1 LEPNEYWWFPAL
13 AAGAGAGHDRCKQTK
28 QKNKQKEHSM
38 KVNKWTLGLAAVGM
52 VSLPAVVQADEKP
65 SPIMTALA
73 STTISGYVNTS
84 AQWDIGNG
92 TQNAP
97 GYAFNQ
103 ATKQDG
109 FNLNAVK
116 VAIEKPL
123 DESEWSAGYKAELV
137 YGSDANALGT
147 TSSGMNTSDFA
158 IKQAFVAVRAPLGN
172 GLDVKM
178 GVFDTIIGYET
189 FDAGSNPNFSR
200 SWGYTIEPT
209 THTGLLATYRFAE
222 WLSMAAGVANT
233 YGPTINGRA
242 TTQVIPPGGPATQ
255 DFAQTQKSFL
265 GSIALTAP
273 KDMGF
278 LAGSTL
284 YSGVIY
290 GFNGATVYTSTG
302 AAFPGGN
309 QTSVY
314 VGGTMNTPVT
324 NLKVGACFDYVF
336 GVGNGWGVPSSYAWA
351 IAGYA
356 SFQAT
361 EKLSFHGRGEY
372 AAHDPTAG
380 QWAYA
385 GGFPPKVASL
395 TGTVQYDLW
404 KNVLSRVE
412 FRWDHACDG
421 SPAFGGTAEGGYNP
435 TTVNAYT
442 VMANLI
448 YNF

>member
-1 LEPNEYWWFPAL
+1 
-13 AAGAGAGHDRCKQTK
+13 
-28 QKNKQKEHSM
+28 M
-38 KVNKWTLGLAAVGM
+38 KVNQWTLGLAAVGL
-52 VSLPAVVQADEKP
+52 VSLPAVMQADEQR

-92 TQNAP
+92 TLNPP
-97 GYAFNQ
+97 GYAFN
-103 ATKQDG
+103 AGKQDG

-123 DESEWSAGYKAELV
+123 DESEWSAGYKAEMV
-137 YGSDANALGT
+137 YGPDANTLA
-147 TSSGMNTSDFA
+147 TSSFGTGFATSDFA

-209 THTGLLATYRFAE
+209 THTGVLATYRFTE

-233 YGPTINGRA
+233 YGPTINARSTGVV
-242 TTQVIPPGGPATQ
+242 TPPGTALGSGVDVDQ
-255 DFAQTQKSFL
+255 SQKTYL

-290 GFNGATVYTSTG
+290 GFNAPNGSSTK
-302 AAFPGGN
+302 
-309 QTSVY
+309 QTSLY
-314 VGGTMNTPVT
+314 VGGTFNTPVT
-324 NLKVGACFDYVF
+324 NLKVGSAFDYVF
-336 GVGNGWGVPSSYAWA
+336 GGGNGWGVAPSYAWA
-351 IAGYA
+351 LSGYA

-361 EKLSFHGRGEY
+361 EKLSFHARGEY
-372 AAHDPTAG
+372 ASHDPGAG
-380 QWAYA
+380 PFSVS
-385 GGFPPKVASL
+385 GTLPHKVFSA

-412 FRWDHACDG
+412 FRWDHAANG
-421 SPAFGGTAEGGYNP
+421 LASFGGTVDGGGAAMV
-435 TTVNAYT
+435 VNAYT

>member
-1 LEPNEYWWFPAL
+1 
-13 AAGAGAGHDRCKQTK
+13 
-28 QKNKQKEHSM
+28 M
-38 KVNKWTLGLAAVGM
+38 KINKWTLGLAAVGLI
-52 VSLPAVVQADEKP
+52 SLPAVVQADEKP

-103 ATKQDG
+103 ASKQDG

-116 VAIEKPL
+116 VTLEKPL
-123 DESEWSAGYKAELV
+123 DESEWAAGYKASFV
-137 YGSDANALGT
+137 YGPDANVLGT
-147 TSSGMNTSDFA
+147 ASSGINTSDFA
-158 IKQAFVAVRAPLGN
+158 IKEAFVAVRAPLGN

-209 THTGLLATYRFAE
+209 THTGILATYRFAE
-222 WLSMAAGVANT
+222 WLSVAMGVANT

-242 TTQVIPPGGPATQ
+242 TTLVTPPGTLTPTT
-255 DFAQTQKSFL
+255 DVAQTQKSYMA
-265 GSIALTAP
+265 SIALTAP

-284 YSGVIY
+284 YSGIIY
-290 GFNGATVYTSTG
+290 GFNSSTVYTSTG
-302 AAFPGGN
+302 ASFPGGN
-309 QTSVY
+309 QTSLY
-314 VGGTMNTPVT
+314 VGSTLNTPIT
-324 NLKVGACFDYVF
+324 NLKVGAAFDYVF

-351 IAGYA
+351 ASLYA

-361 EKLSFHGRGEY
+361 EKLSLHARGEY

-380 QWAYA
+380 PWAFA
-385 GGFPPKVASL
+385 SGFPPKVFSA
-395 TGTVQYDLW
+395 TATIQYDLW

-412 FRWDHACDG
+412 FRWDHSANG
-421 SPAFGGTAEGGYNP
+421 QPYFGGTAQGGSAP
-435 TTVNAYT
+435 TSINAYT
-442 VMANLI
+442 LMLNLI

>member
-1 LEPNEYWWFPAL
+1 
-13 AAGAGAGHDRCKQTK
+13 
-28 QKNKQKEHSM
+28 M
-38 KVNKWTLGLAAVGM
+38 KVNKWTLGLAAVGL

-97 GYAFNQ
+97 GYAFNGG
-103 ATKQDG
+103 KQDG

-123 DESEWSAGYKAELV
+123 DESEWSAGYKAEFL
-137 YGSDANALGT
+137 YGPDANALGT
-147 TSSGMNTSDFA
+147 SSVIGGNTSDFA
-158 IKQAFVAVRAPLGN
+158 IKQAFVAVRAPIGN

-209 THTGLLATYRFAE
+209 THTGVLATYRFTE

-233 YGPTINGRA
+233 YGPAINGRA
-242 TTQVIPPGGPATQ
+242 TGVVTPLGAPLGSGV
-255 DFAQTQKSFL
+255 DVDQTQKTFL

-290 GFNGATVYTSTG
+290 GFNSANGPSTK
-302 AAFPGGN
+302 
-309 QTSVY
+309 QTSLY
-314 VGGTMNTPVT
+314 VGGTFNTPIT
-324 NLKVGACFDYVF
+324 HLKVGSAFDYVW
-336 GVGNGWGVPSSYAWA
+336 GGGNGWGVSSSYAYA
-351 IAGYA
+351 LSGYA

-361 EKLSFHGRGEY
+361 EKLSFHARAEY
-372 AAHDPTAG
+372 SEHSPSAG
-380 QWAYA
+380 PFNAVVVPPAILGAPYNVS
-385 GGFPPKVASL
+385 GFPSKVVSL

-404 KNVLSRVE
+404 KNVMSRLE
-412 FRWDHACDG
+412 FRWDHAANG
-421 SPAFGGTAEGGYNP
+421 QAAFGGTVEGSGVGLPARP
-435 TTVNAYT
+435 TEVNAYT
-442 VMANLI
+442 LMANLI

>member
-1 LEPNEYWWFPAL
+1 
-13 AAGAGAGHDRCKQTK
+13 
-28 QKNKQKEHSM
+28 M
-38 KVNKWTLGLAAVGM
+38 KVNKWTLGLAAVGLI
-52 VSLPAVVQADEKP
+52 SLPAVVQADEKP
-65 SPIMTALA
+65 SPVMTALA

-97 GYAFNQ
+97 AYAFNNG
-103 ATKQDG
+103 KQDG

-123 DESEWSAGYKAELV
+123 DESEWSAGYKAEFV
-137 YGSDANALGT
+137 YGPDANTLGT
-147 TSSGMNTSDFA
+147 SSSGINDSDFA

-209 THTGLLATYRFAE
+209 THTGVLATYRFTE
-222 WLSMAAGVANT
+222 WLSMAAGIANT
-233 YGPTINGRA
+233 YGPTINARA
-242 TTQVIPPGGPATQ
+242 FGVVTPQGAPLGSGV
-255 DFAQTQKSFL
+255 DVDQTQKTYL

-284 YSGVIY
+284 YSGIIY
-290 GFNGATVYTSTG
+290 GFNAPNGASTK
-302 AAFPGGN
+302 
-309 QTSVY
+309 QTSLY
-314 VGGTMNTPVT
+314 VGGTFNTPIT
-324 NLKVGACFDYVF
+324 NLKVGASFDYVF
-336 GVGNGWGVPSSYAWA
+336 GGGNGWGVSSSYAWA
-351 IAGYA
+351 AAGYA

-361 EKLSFHGRGEY
+361 EKLSFHARGEY
-372 AAHDPTAG
+372 AAHDPGAG
-380 QWAYA
+380 IFNIP
-385 GGFPPKVASL
+385 GFPPKVFSA
-395 TGTVQYDLW
+395 TATVQYDLW

-412 FRWDHACDG
+412 FRWDHAADG
-421 SPAFGGTAEGGYNP
+421 NPAFGGTVEGSAP

-442 VMANLI
+442 LMANLI

>member
-1 LEPNEYWWFPAL
+1 
-13 AAGAGAGHDRCKQTK
+13 
-28 QKNKQKEHSM
+28 M
-38 KVNKWTLGLAAVGM
+38 KVNKWTLGLAAVGL
-52 VSLPAVVQADEKP
+52 VTLPAVVQADEKP

-92 TQNAP
+92 TQNVP
-97 GYAFNQ
+97 GYAFNNL
-103 ATKQDG
+103 TKQDG

-123 DESEWSAGYKAELV
+123 DETDWSAGYKAEFV

-147 TSSGMNTSDFA
+147 SSSGINTSDFA

-209 THTGLLATYRFAE
+209 THTGVLATYRFAE
-222 WLSMAAGVANT
+222 WLSVAGGVANT
-233 YGPTINGRA
+233 YGPTINQRA
-242 TTQVIPPGGPATQ
+242 TGVVTPPGSNPGSAT
-255 DFAQTQKSFL
+255 DFDQTQKTYL

-290 GFNGATVYTSTG
+290 GFNSANGPSTK
-302 AAFPGGN
+302 

-314 VGGTMNTPVT
+314 VGGTLATPLKT
-324 NLKVGACFDYVF
+324 LKVGGAFDYVF
-336 GVGNGWGVPSSYAWA
+336 GGGNGWGISSSYAWA
-351 IAGYA
+351 ASLYA
-356 SFQAT
+356 SFQLT
-361 EKLSFHGRGEY
+361 EKLSLHGRGEY
-372 AAHDPTAG
+372 AAHDPSAG
-380 QWAYA
+380 SFNVS
-385 GGFPPKVASL
+385 GFPPKVFSA
-395 TGTVQYDLW
+395 TGTLQYDLW

-412 FRWDHACDG
+412 FRWDHAMDG
-421 SPAFGGTAEGGYNP
+421 NPAFGGTANGGYNP
-435 TTVNAYT
+435 TSVNAYT
-442 VMANLI
+442 VMLNVI

>member
-1 LEPNEYWWFPAL
+1 
-13 AAGAGAGHDRCKQTK
+13 
-28 QKNKQKEHSM
+28 M

-103 ATKQDG
+103 PSKQDG

-123 DESEWSAGYKAELV
+123 DESEWSAGYKAEFV
-137 YGSDANALGT
+137 YGPDANALGT
-147 TSSGMNTSDFA
+147 SSSGINDSDFA

-172 GLDVKM
+172 GLDIKM

-209 THTGLLATYRFAE
+209 THTGLLATYRFTE
-222 WLSMAAGVANT
+222 WLSMAAGIANT
-233 YGPTINGRA
+233 YGPTINARA
-242 TTQVIPPGGPATQ
+242 FGVVTPPGAPLGSGV
-255 DFAQTQKSFL
+255 DVDQTQKTYL

-284 YSGVIY
+284 YSGIIY
-290 GFNGATVYTSTG
+290 GFNAPNGASTK
-302 AAFPGGN
+302 

-314 VGGTMNTPVT
+314 VGGTFNTPVT
-324 NLKVGACFDYVF
+324 NLKVGASFDYVF
-336 GVGNGWGVPSSYAWA
+336 GGANGWGIDSSYAWA
-351 IAGYA
+351 AALYA

-361 EKLSFHGRGEY
+361 EKLSFHARGEY
-372 AAHDPTAG
+372 AAHDPVAG
-380 QWAYA
+380 TFNYA
-385 GGFPPKVASL
+385 GFPPKVASL

-421 SPAFGGTAEGGYNP
+421 NPAFGGTAEGGYNP

>member
-1 LEPNEYWWFPAL
+1 
-13 AAGAGAGHDRCKQTK
+13 
-28 QKNKQKEHSM
+28 M
-38 KVNKWTLGLAAVGM
+38 KVNQWTLGLAAVGL
-52 VSLPAVVQADEKP
+52 VSLPAVMQADEQR

-92 TQNAP
+92 TLNAP
-97 GYAFNQ
+97 GYAFN
-103 ATKQDG
+103 TGKQDG

-116 VAIEKPL
+116 VTIEKPL
-123 DESEWSAGYKAELV
+123 DESEWSAGYKAEMV
-137 YGSDANALGT
+137 YGPDANTLGT
-147 TSSGMNTSDFA
+147 SSMLGTPGANASDFA
-158 IKQAFVAVRAPLGN
+158 IKQAFVVVRAPLGN

-209 THTGLLATYRFAE
+209 THTGVLATYRFTE

-233 YGPTINGRA
+233 YGPTINARA
-242 TTQVIPPGGPATQ
+242 RGVVTPPGTALGSSTDVDQ
-255 DFAQTQKSFL
+255 SQKTYL

-290 GFNGATVYTSTG
+290 GFNAPNGASTK
-302 AAFPGGN
+302 
-309 QTSVY
+309 QTSLY
-314 VGGTMNTPVT
+314 VGGTFNTPVT
-324 NLKVGACFDYVF
+324 NLKVGSAFDYVF
-336 GVGNGWGVPSSYAWA
+336 GGGNGWGVAPSYAWA
-351 IAGYA
+351 LSGYA

-361 EKLSFHGRGEY
+361 EKLSFHARGEF
-372 AAHDPTAG
+372 ASHDPGAG
-380 QWAYA
+380 IFNPLSITPYT
-385 GGFPPKVASL
+385 GFPSKVVSL

-412 FRWDHACDG
+412 FRWDHAANG
-421 SPAFGGTAEGGYNP
+421 LASFGGTVDGGGAAMV
-435 TTVNAYT
+435 VNAYT

>member
-1 LEPNEYWWFPAL
+1 M
-13 AAGAGAGHDRCKQTK
+13 R
-28 QKNKQKEHSM
+28 
-38 KVNKWTLGLAAVGM
+38 VNKWTLGLAAVGL
-52 VSLPAVVQADEKP
+52 VSLPAAILAEEQP

-84 AQWDIGNG
+84 AQWDIGNA
-92 TQNAP
+92 TQNPP

-103 ATKQDG
+103 LNKQDG

-123 DESEWSAGYKAELV
+123 DESDWSAGYKAEFV

-147 TSSGMNTSDFA
+147 TSSGINTSDFA
-158 IKQAFVAVRAPLGN
+158 IKQAFVALRTPVGN

-200 SWGYTIEPT
+200 SWGYTLEPT
-209 THTGLLATYRFAE
+209 THTGVLATYRFTE

-233 YGPTINGRA
+233 FGPVINSRA
-242 TTQVIPPGGPATQ
+242 TTVVGFPIPGQ
-255 DFAQTQKSFL
+255 DFAQTEKTYM

-290 GFNGATVYTSTG
+290 GFNSATVVTTSG
-302 AAFPGGN
+302 ASYPGGK
-309 QTSVY
+309 QTSLY
-314 VGGTMNTPVT
+314 VGGTFNTPVT
-324 NLKVGACFDYVF
+324 NLKVGSAFDYVF

-351 IAGYA
+351 ISGYA

-361 EKLSFHGRGEY
+361 EKLSFHARGEY
-372 AAHDPTAG
+372 AAHDPVAGPWATAT
-380 QWAYA
+380 
-385 GGFPPKVASL
+385 GFPPKVFSA
-395 TGTVQYDLW
+395 TATVQYDLW

-412 FRWDHACDG
+412 FRWDHAMDG
-421 SPAFGGTAEGGYNP
+421 NPAFGGTVAGTFGTSTPP

-442 VMANLI
+442 LMLNVI